1 MTTQVQAIETLYNN
15 GLANND
21 LAIQYSLDNND
32 AFNMQIVL
40 RAHGLDHGLDDAIFA
55 LKTMQALKDGTL

>member
-1 MTTQVQAIETLYNN
+1 MTSQQQQIKNLYNN
-15 GLANND
+15 AMANND
-21 LAIQYSLDNND
+21 LAVRYSIDNND

-55 LKTMQALKDGTL
+55 LNTMKELEVG

>member
-1 MTTQVQAIETLYNN
+1 M
-15 GLANND
+15 ANND
-21 LAIQYSLDNND
+21 LAVRYSIDNDD

-55 LKTMQALKDGTL
+55 LNTMKELELG

>member
-1 MTTQVQAIETLYNN
+1 MKSQQQQIKDLYNN
-15 GLANND
+15 AMANND
-21 LAIQYSLDNND
+21 LAVRYSIDNDD

-55 LKTMQALKDGTL
+55 LKTMQNLENN

>member
-1 MTTQVQAIETLYNN
+1 MTPEQQEIKTLYNN

-21 LAIQYSLDNND
+21 LAIQYSLDNRD

-55 LKTMQALKDGTL
+55 LNTMQALKDGTL